1 MHEMNVKRMDGW
13 NGIYLYSP
21 EIAQGWRLLAGGRFE
36 YLDREALCTKRR
48 AGHAVWLDVGLRL

>member
-1 MHEMNVKRMDGW
+1 MS
-13 NGIYLYSP
+13 NGCMGGMVYIYVFSP
-21 EIAQGWRLLAGGRFE
+21 EIAQGRRLLAGGRFE